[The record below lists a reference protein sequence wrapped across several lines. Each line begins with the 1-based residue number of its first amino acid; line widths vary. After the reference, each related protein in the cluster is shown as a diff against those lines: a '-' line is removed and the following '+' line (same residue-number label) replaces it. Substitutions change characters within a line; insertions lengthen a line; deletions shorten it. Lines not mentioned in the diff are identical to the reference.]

1 MSEPQPI
8 RRRSKGP
15 RGRGEWGPLAVMA
28 LLRSDLMDRTD
39 GSRAA
44 VTPPPPPGKP
54 QAHVRCL
61 SARTLVLFPS

>member
-44 VTPPPPPGKP
+44 VTPPPPPPGNPK
-54 QAHVRCL
+54 HM
-61 SARTLVLFPS
+61 